1 MIKLALLFK
10 EGIRI
15 NIYDDIGLVKGVG
28 PKLKER
34 HNKVGIF
41 TVLDLL
47 LYFPR
52 DYEFLNDDISLN
64 GDISDEKAILK
75 CKVQSYGSSIRTR
88 NGKTLTTINFTYN
101 NLKVIGKWFNQP
113 YIKRNFILGNE
124 YNLMGKFKKVNNTLE
139 VINPLIPCKE
149 ANKSEILPIYTLKNG
164 LTNKILV
171 KLINEIL
178 KNMIIKENLP
188 EEIVKKYKLISLDKA
203 IRSIHFPEG
212 RGELQSAIN
221 RLKFQELFTYSLK
234 IIMMKAH
241 IKKENSGISF
251 KMSPLLKDLKES
263 LPYTLTNAQS
273 RTLREILLDQKRNI
287 AMNRLVQGDVG
298 SGKTLVALIS
308 MFNVYMNGY
317 QTVLMAPTEILA
329 NQHYAE
335 AKKYLEQFGVDI
347 ELLTGSTKE
356 KEKKRIKE
364 KIASGKGI
372 MLIGTHALIQDDV
385 ELNNLGLVVTDEQ
398 HRFGV
403 EQRSRL
409 INKNKRADVLVMTAT
424 PIPRTLSLYLY
435 SDLDISIID
444 ELPPGRKPIDTML
457 VDMNQRMKAYNFALK
472 EVEKGRQ
479 FYIVSPLIEE
489 NEKLNLNSVEKIY
502 EELKNGIF
510 KDVRIEILHGKMS
523 GKDKD
528 KIINTF
534 KNGEIKGII
543 STTVIEVGVNV
554 PNSTMMIIEN
564 AERFGLAQLHQLRGR
579 VGRGKHK
586 SYCILIANTKNDITR
601 RRMEIMTESSDGFYI
616 AEEDL
621 KLRGAG
627 EVFGM
632 RQHGDEGFILANVVD
647 DINILKCANHEAKL
661 IVNNINEDNKKLC
674 TEIMRGIERN
684 SRYICF
690 N

>member
-34 HNKVGIF
+34 LNKVGIF

-64 GDISDEKAILK
+64 GDTSDEKAILK

-251 KMSPLLKDLKES
+251 KMSHLLKDLKES
-263 LPYTLTNAQS
+263 LPYTLTNTQS

-335 AKKYLEQFGVDI
+335 AKKYLDKFGVDI

-364 KIASGKGI
+364 KIASGKEI

-510 KDVRIEILHGKMS
+510 KDVRIEILHGKMA

-579 VGRGKHK
+579 VGRGEHK

>member
-34 HNKVGIF
+34 LNKVGIF

-188 EEIVKKYKLISLDKA
+188 DEIVKKYKLISLDKA
-203 IRSIHFPEG
+203 IRSIHFPAG

-251 KMSPLLKDLKES
+251 KMSPLLKELKES

-335 AKKYLEQFGVDI
+335 AKKYLDKFGVDI

-364 KIASGKGI
+364 KIASGKEI

-510 KDVRIEILHGKMS
+510 KDVRIEILHGKMA

-579 VGRGKHK
+579 VGRGEHK

>member
-34 HNKVGIF
+34 LNKVGIF

-178 KNMIIKENLP
+178 KNTIIKENLP
-188 EEIVKKYKLISLDKA
+188 DEIVKKYKLISLDKA

-251 KMSPLLKDLKES
+251 KMSPLLKELKES

-335 AKKYLEQFGVDI
+335 AKKYLDKFGVDI

-364 KIASGKGI
+364 KIASGKEI

-510 KDVRIEILHGKMS
+510 KDVRIEILHGKMA

-579 VGRGKHK
+579 VGRGEHK

>member
-34 HNKVGIF
+34 LNKVGIF

-372 MLIGTHALIQDDV
+372 MLIGTHALIQGDV

>member
-34 HNKVGIF
+34 LNKVGIF

-64 GDISDEKAILK
+64 GDTSDEKAILK
-75 CKVQSYGSSIRTR
+75 CRVQSYGSSIRTR

-251 KMSPLLKDLKES
+251 KMSHLLKDLKES
-263 LPYTLTNAQS
+263 LPYTLTNTQS

-335 AKKYLEQFGVDI
+335 AKKYLDKFGVDI

-364 KIASGKGI
+364 KIASGKEI

-510 KDVRIEILHGKMS
+510 KDIRIEILHGKMA

-579 VGRGKHK
+579 VGRGEHK

>member
-34 HNKVGIF
+34 LNKVGIF

-64 GDISDEKAILK
+64 GDTSDEKAILK
-75 CKVQSYGSSIRTR
+75 CKAKSYGSSIRTR
-88 NGKTLTTINFTYN
+88 NGKTLTTINFIYN

-149 ANKSEILPIYTLKNG
+149 ANKSEILSIYTLKNG

-203 IRSIHFPEG
+203 IRSIHFPAG

-273 RTLREILLDQKRNI
+273 RTLREILMDQKRNI

-335 AKKYLEQFGVDI
+335 AKKYLDKFGVDI

-364 KIASGKGI
+364 KIASGKEI
-372 MLIGTHALIQDDV
+372 MLIGTHAVIQDDV

-510 KDVRIEILHGKMS
+510 KDIRIEILHGKMA

-579 VGRGKHK
+579 VGRGEHK

>member
-34 HNKVGIF
+34 LNKVGIF

-64 GDISDEKAILK
+64 GDTSDEKAILK

-188 EEIVKKYKLISLDKA
+188 EEIVSKYKLISLDKA
-203 IRSIHFPEG
+203 IRSIHFPAG

-273 RTLREILLDQKRNI
+273 RTLREILMDQKRNI

-335 AKKYLEQFGVDI
+335 AKKYLDKFGVDI

-364 KIASGKGI
+364 KIASGKEI

-510 KDVRIEILHGKMS
+510 KDIRIEILHGKMA

-579 VGRGKHK
+579 VGRGEHK

>member
-34 HNKVGIF
+34 LNKVGIF

-251 KMSPLLKDLKES
+251 KMSPLLKELKES

-335 AKKYLEQFGVDI
+335 AKKYLDKFGVDI

-364 KIASGKGI
+364 KIASGKEI

-510 KDVRIEILHGKMS
+510 KDIRIEILHGKMA

-579 VGRGKHK
+579 VGRGEHK

>member
-28 PKLKER
+28 PKLKDR
-34 HNKVGIF
+34 LNKVGIF

-64 GDISDEKAILK
+64 GDTSDEKAILK
-75 CKVQSYGSSIRTR
+75 CRVQSYGSSIRTR

-124 YNLMGKFKKVNNTLE
+124 YNLMGKFKKVKNTLE

-188 EEIVKKYKLISLDKA
+188 DEIVKKYKLISLDKA
-203 IRSIHFPEG
+203 IRSIHFPAG

-263 LPYTLTNAQS
+263 LPYTLTSAQS

-335 AKKYLEQFGVDI
+335 AKKYLDKFGVDI

-364 KIASGKGI
+364 KIASGKEI
-372 MLIGTHALIQDDV
+372 MLIGTHAVIQDDV

-510 KDVRIEILHGKMS
+510 KDVRIEILHGKMA

-579 VGRGKHK
+579 VGRGEHK

>member
-34 HNKVGIF
+34 LNKVGIF

-64 GDISDEKAILK
+64 GDTSDEKAILK
-75 CKVQSYGSSIRTR
+75 CKAKSYGSSIRTR

-335 AKKYLEQFGVDI
+335 AKKYLDKFGVDI

-364 KIASGKGI
+364 KIASGKEI

-510 KDVRIEILHGKMS
+510 KDVRIEILHGKMA

-579 VGRGKHK
+579 VGRGEHK

>member
-34 HNKVGIF
+34 LNKVGIF

-64 GDISDEKAILK
+64 GDTSDEKAILK
-75 CKVQSYGSSIRTR
+75 CRVQSYGSSIRTR

-188 EEIVKKYKLISLDKA
+188 DEIVKKYKLISLDKA

-251 KMSPLLKDLKES
+251 KMSHLLKDLKES
-263 LPYTLTNAQS
+263 LPYTLTNTQS

-335 AKKYLEQFGVDI
+335 AKKYLDKFGVDI

-364 KIASGKGI
+364 KIASGKEI

-510 KDVRIEILHGKMS
+510 KDVRIEILHGKMA

-579 VGRGKHK
+579 VGRGEHK

-661 IVNNINEDNKKLC
+661 IVNNIN
-674 TEIMRGIERN
+674 
-684 SRYICF
+684 
-690 N
+690 

>member
-34 HNKVGIF
+34 LNKVGIF

-203 IRSIHFPEG
+203 IRSIHFPAG

-251 KMSPLLKDLKES
+251 KMSPLLKELKES

-335 AKKYLEQFGVDI
+335 AKKYLDQFGVDI

-364 KIASGKGI
+364 KIASGKEI

-457 VDMNQRMKAYNFALK
+457 VDMNQRIKAYNFALK

-510 KDVRIEILHGKMS
+510 KDVRIEILHGKMA

-579 VGRGKHK
+579 VGRGEHK

>member
-28 PKLKER
+28 PKLKDR
-34 HNKVGIF
+34 LNKVGIF

-64 GDISDEKAILK
+64 GDTSDEKAILK
-75 CKVQSYGSSIRTR
+75 CRVQSYGSSIRTR

-188 EEIVKKYKLISLDKA
+188 DEIVKKYKLISLDKA

-335 AKKYLEQFGVDI
+335 AKKYLDQFGVDI

-364 KIASGKGI
+364 KIASGKEI
-372 MLIGTHALIQDDV
+372 MLIGTHAVIQDDV

-579 VGRGKHK
+579 VGRGEHK
-586 SYCILIANTKNDITR
+586 SYCILIANTNNDITR

>member
-34 HNKVGIF
+34 LNKVGIF

-188 EEIVKKYKLISLDKA
+188 DEIVKKYKLISLDKA

-335 AKKYLEQFGVDI
+335 AKKYLDKFEVDI

-364 KIASGKGI
+364 KIASGKEI

-510 KDVRIEILHGKMS
+510 KDVRIEILHGKMA

-579 VGRGKHK
+579 VGRGEHK

>member
-34 HNKVGIF
+34 LNKVGIF

-188 EEIVKKYKLISLDKA
+188 DEIVKKYKLISLDKA

-273 RTLREILLDQKRNI
+273 RTLREILMDQKRNI

-335 AKKYLEQFGVDI
+335 AKKYLDQFGVDI

-364 KIASGKGI
+364 KIASGKEI
-372 MLIGTHALIQDDV
+372 MLIGTHAVIQDDV

-579 VGRGKHK
+579 VGRGEHK

>member
-1 MIKLALLFK
+1 MIEVALLFK

-34 HNKVGIF
+34 LNKVGIF

-64 GDISDEKAILK
+64 GDTSDEKAILK

-124 YNLMGKFKKVNNTLE
+124 YNLMGRFKKVNNTLE

-188 EEIVKKYKLISLDKA
+188 DEIVKKYKLISLDKA

-335 AKKYLEQFGVDI
+335 AKKYLDKFGVDI

-364 KIASGKGI
+364 KIASGKEI

-510 KDVRIEILHGKMS
+510 KDVRIEILHGKMA

-579 VGRGKHK
+579 VGRGEHK

>member
-34 HNKVGIF
+34 LNKVGIF

-188 EEIVKKYKLISLDKA
+188 DEIVKKYKLISLDKA

-335 AKKYLEQFGVDI
+335 AKKYLDQFGVDI

-364 KIASGKGI
+364 KIASGKEI
-372 MLIGTHALIQDDV
+372 MLIGTHAVIQDDV

-510 KDVRIEILHGKMS
+510 KDVRIEILHGKMA

-528 KIINTF
+528 IIINTF

-579 VGRGKHK
+579 VGRGEHK

>member
-34 HNKVGIF
+34 LNKVGIF

-64 GDISDEKAILK
+64 GDTSDEKAILK
-75 CKVQSYGSSIRTR
+75 CRVQSYGSSIRTR

-188 EEIVKKYKLISLDKA
+188 DEIVKKYKLISLDKA
-203 IRSIHFPEG
+203 IRSIHFPAG

-263 LPYTLTNAQS
+263 LPYTLTNTQS

-335 AKKYLEQFGVDI
+335 AKKYLDKFGVDI

-364 KIASGKGI
+364 KIASGKEI

-510 KDVRIEILHGKMS
+510 KDVRIEILHGKMA

-579 VGRGKHK
+579 VGRGEHK

>member
-15 NIYDDIGLVKGVG
+15 NIYDDIGLLKGVG

-34 HNKVGIF
+34 LNKVGIF

-64 GDISDEKAILK
+64 GDTSDEKAILK

-188 EEIVKKYKLISLDKA
+188 DEIVKKYKLISLDKA

-335 AKKYLEQFGVDI
+335 AKKYLDKFGVDI

-364 KIASGKGI
+364 KIASGKEI

-510 KDVRIEILHGKMS
+510 KDVRIEILHGKMA

-579 VGRGKHK
+579 VGRGEHK

>member
-1 MIKLALLFK
+1 M
-10 EGIRI
+10 
-15 NIYDDIGLVKGVG
+15 
-28 PKLKER
+28 
-34 HNKVGIF
+34 
-41 TVLDLL
+41 L

-52 DYEFLNDDISLN
+52 DYEFLNDDINLN
-64 GDISDEKAILK
+64 GDTSDEKAILK
-75 CKVQSYGSSIRTR
+75 CRVQSYGNSIRTR

-101 NLKVIGKWFNQP
+101 NLKVVGKWFNQP
-113 YIKRNFILGNE
+113 YIKRNFALGNE
-124 YNLMGKFKKVNNTLE
+124 YNLMGKFKKIGNTLE

-149 ANKSEILPIYTLKNG
+149 ANKSEILPIYALKNG
-164 LTNKILV
+164 LTNKVLV

-188 EEIVKKYKLISLDKA
+188 DEIIKKYKLTSLDKA
-203 IRSIHFPEG
+203 IRSIHFPAG
-212 RGELQSAIN
+212 REELKCAIN

-273 RTLREILLDQKRNI
+273 RTLREILMDQKRSI

-335 AKKYLEQFGVDI
+335 AKKYLEKFGVDI

-364 KIASGKGI
+364 KIALGKEI
-372 MLIGTHALIQDDV
+372 MLIGTHAIIQDDV

-403 EQRSRL
+403 EQRSKL

-457 VDMNQRMKAYNFALK
+457 IDMNQRMKAYNFALK

-489 NEKLNLNSVEKIY
+489 NEKLKLNSVEKIY
-502 EELKNGIF
+502 EELSQGIF
-510 KDVRIEILHGKMS
+510 KDIRIEILHGKMS

-528 KIINTF
+528 EIINTF

-579 VGRGKHK
+579 VGRGEHK
-586 SYCILIANTKNDITR
+586 SYCILIANTKNDITKK
-601 RRMEIMTESSDGFYI
+601 RMEIMTESSDGFYI

-632 RQHGDEGFILANVVD
+632 RQHGDEGFILADVVD
-647 DINILKCANHEAKL
+647 DIKILKCANHEAKI
-661 IVNNINEDNKKLC
+661 IVNNINEENEKLC

>member
-34 HNKVGIF
+34 LNKVGIF

-64 GDISDEKAILK
+64 GDTSDEKAILK

-188 EEIVKKYKLISLDKA
+188 DEIVKKYKLISLDKA
-203 IRSIHFPEG
+203 IRSIHFPAG

-273 RTLREILLDQKRNI
+273 RTLREILMDQKRNI

-335 AKKYLEQFGVDI
+335 AKKYLDQFGVDI

-364 KIASGKGI
+364 KIASGKEI

-579 VGRGKHK
+579 VGRGEHK

-674 TEIMRGIERN
+674 TEIMRGTDRN

>member
-34 HNKVGIF
+34 LNKVGIF

-75 CKVQSYGSSIRTR
+75 CRVKSYGSSIRTR

-335 AKKYLEQFGVDI
+335 AKKYLDKFGVDI

-364 KIASGKGI
+364 KIASGKEI

-510 KDVRIEILHGKMS
+510 KDVRIEILHGKMA

-579 VGRGKHK
+579 VGRGEHK

>member
-34 HNKVGIF
+34 LNKVGIF

-64 GDISDEKAILK
+64 GDTSDEKAILK

-124 YNLMGKFKKVNNTLE
+124 YNLMGKFKKVGNTLE

-188 EEIVKKYKLISLDKA
+188 DEIVSKYKLISLDKA

-241 IKKENSGISF
+241 IKKENSGINF

-273 RTLREILLDQKRNI
+273 RTLREILMDQKRNI

-335 AKKYLEQFGVDI
+335 AKKYLDKFGVDI

-364 KIASGKGI
+364 KIASGKEI

-510 KDVRIEILHGKMS
+510 KDVRIEILHGKMA

-579 VGRGKHK
+579 VGRGEHK

>member
-34 HNKVGIF
+34 LNKVGIF

-188 EEIVKKYKLISLDKA
+188 DEIVKKYKLISLDKA
-203 IRSIHFPEG
+203 IRSIHFPAG

-335 AKKYLEQFGVDI
+335 AKKYLDKFGVDI

-356 KEKKRIKE
+356 KEKKRLKE
-364 KIASGKGI
+364 KIASGKEI

-510 KDVRIEILHGKMS
+510 KDVRIEILHGKMA

-579 VGRGKHK
+579 VGRGEHK

>member
-1 MIKLALLFK
+1 M
-10 EGIRI
+10 

-34 HNKVGIF
+34 LNKVGIF

-364 KIASGKGI
+364 KIASGKEI
-372 MLIGTHALIQDDV
+372 MLIGTHAVIQDDV

-472 EVEKGRQ
+472 EVGKGRQ

-579 VGRGKHK
+579 VGRGEHK

>member
-1 MIKLALLFK
+1 M
-10 EGIRI
+10 
-15 NIYDDIGLVKGVG
+15 
-28 PKLKER
+28 
-34 HNKVGIF
+34 
-41 TVLDLL
+41 L

-52 DYEFLNDDISLN
+52 DYEFLNGEVDFKNNSK
-64 GDISDEKAILK
+64 DEKAILK
-75 CKVQSYGSSIRTR
+75 CKVQSYGTSMRTR
-88 NGKTLTTINFTYN
+88 NGKILTSINFTYN
-101 NLKVIGKWFNQP
+101 NLKVVGKWFNQP
-113 YIKRNFILGNE
+113 YIKKNFALGKE
-124 YNLMGKFKKVNNTLE
+124 YNLMGKFKKVGNNLE

-149 ANKSEILPIYTLKNG
+149 ANKSEILPIYPLKND
-164 LTNKILV
+164 LTNKIIV
-171 KLINEIL
+171 KVINEIL

-188 EEIVKKYKLISLDKA
+188 KNIVEKYRLTSLDKA

-212 RGELQSAIN
+212 REELQRAIN

-234 IIMMKAH
+234 VIMMKAH
-241 IKKENSGISF
+241 IKKENSGIEF

-273 RTLREILLDQKRNI
+273 RTLREILRDQKRNV

-298 SGKTLVALIS
+298 SGKTLVALVS

-329 NQHYAE
+329 NQHYEE
-335 AKKYLEQFGVDI
+335 AKKHLGKFSVDI

-356 KEKKRIKE
+356 KEKRRIKE
-364 KIASGKGI
+364 KIASGKEI

-403 EQRSRL
+403 EQRSKL
-409 INKNKRADVLVMTAT
+409 INKNKRSDVLVMTAT

-444 ELPPGRKPIDTML
+444 ELPPGRKPIDTIL
-457 VDMNQRMKAYNFALK
+457 IDMNQRMKAYNFALK
-472 EVEKGRQ
+472 EVQKGRQ

-489 NEKLNLNSVEKIY
+489 NEKLKLNSVEKIY

-510 KDVRIEILHGKMS
+510 RDVNIEILHGKMS
-523 GKDKD
+523 GKDKEE
-528 KIINTF
+528 IINNF
-534 KNGEIKGII
+534 KKGEIKGII

-554 PNSTMMIIEN
+554 PNATIMIIEN

-579 VGRGKHK
+579 VGRGEHK
-586 SYCILIANTKNDITR
+586 SSCILIANTKNEITR

-621 KLRGAG
+621 KLRGSG

-632 RQHGDEGFILANVVD
+632 RQHGDEGFILANVAH
-647 DINILKCANHEAKL
+647 DIKILKCANQEAKF
-661 IVNNINEDNKKLC
+661 IVNNINKENEKLC
-674 TEIMRGIERN
+674 QEIMRGIERN
-684 SRYICF
+684 SKYICF

>member
-1 MIKLALLFK
+1 M
-10 EGIRI
+10 
-15 NIYDDIGLVKGVG
+15 NIYDDIGLLKGVG

-34 HNKVGIF
+34 LNKVGIF

-64 GDISDEKAILK
+64 GDTSDEKAILK

-188 EEIVKKYKLISLDKA
+188 DEIVKKYKLISLDKA

-335 AKKYLEQFGVDI
+335 AKKYLDKFGVDI

-364 KIASGKGI
+364 KIASGKEI

-510 KDVRIEILHGKMS
+510 KDVRIEILHGKMA

-579 VGRGKHK
+579 VGRGEHK

>member
-34 HNKVGIF
+34 LNKVGIF

-64 GDISDEKAILK
+64 GDTSDEKAILK
-75 CKVQSYGSSIRTR
+75 CKAKSYGSSIRTR

-221 RLKFQELFTYSLK
+221 RFKFQELFTYSLK

-335 AKKYLEQFGVDI
+335 AKKYLDKFGVDI

-364 KIASGKGI
+364 KIASGKEI

-510 KDVRIEILHGKMS
+510 KDVRIEILHGKMA

>member
-34 HNKVGIF
+34 LNKVGIF

-64 GDISDEKAILK
+64 GDTSDEKAILK
-75 CKVQSYGSSIRTR
+75 CKAKSYGSSIRTR

-188 EEIVKKYKLISLDKA
+188 DEIVKKYKLISLDKA

-335 AKKYLEQFGVDI
+335 AKKYLDKFGVDI

-364 KIASGKGI
+364 KIASGKEI
-372 MLIGTHALIQDDV
+372 MLIGTHAVIQDDV

-510 KDVRIEILHGKMS
+510 KDVRIEILHGKMA

-579 VGRGKHK
+579 VGRGEHK

>member
-1 MIKLALLFK
+1 M
-10 EGIRI
+10 

-34 HNKVGIF
+34 LNKVGIF

-64 GDISDEKAILK
+64 GDASDEKAILK
-75 CKVQSYGSSIRTR
+75 CKAKSYGSSIRTR

-335 AKKYLEQFGVDI
+335 SKKYLDQFGVDI

-364 KIASGKGI
+364 KIASGKEI

-579 VGRGKHK
+579 VGRGEHK

>member
-1 MIKLALLFK
+1 M
-10 EGIRI
+10 

-34 HNKVGIF
+34 LNKVGIF

-64 GDISDEKAILK
+64 GDTSDEKAILK
-75 CKVQSYGSSIRTR
+75 CRVKSYGSSIKTR

-203 IRSIHFPEG
+203 IRNIHFPVG

-251 KMSPLLKDLKES
+251 KMSPLLKELKES

-335 AKKYLEQFGVDI
+335 AKKYLDKFGVDI

-364 KIASGKGI
+364 KIASGKEI

-510 KDVRIEILHGKMS
+510 KDVRIEILHGKMA

-579 VGRGKHK
+579 VGRGEHK

-647 DINILKCANHEAKL
+647 DIKILKCANHEAKL

-684 SRYICF
+684 SKYICF

>member
-34 HNKVGIF
+34 LNKVGIF

-139 VINPLIPCKE
+139 IINPLIPCKE

-335 AKKYLEQFGVDI
+335 AKKYLDKFGVDI

-364 KIASGKGI
+364 KIASGKEI

-510 KDVRIEILHGKMS
+510 KDVRIEILHGKMA

-579 VGRGKHK
+579 VGRGEHK

>member
-34 HNKVGIF
+34 LNKVGIF

-203 IRSIHFPEG
+203 IRSIHFPAG

-251 KMSPLLKDLKES
+251 KMSPLLKDLKDS

-273 RTLREILLDQKRNI
+273 RTLREILMDQKRNI

-335 AKKYLEQFGVDI
+335 AKKYLDKFGVDI

-364 KIASGKGI
+364 KIASGKEI

-510 KDVRIEILHGKMS
+510 KDVRIEILHGKMA

-579 VGRGKHK
+579 VGRGEHK

>member
-34 HNKVGIF
+34 LNKVGIF

-52 DYEFLNDDISLN
+52 DYEFLNDGISLN
-64 GDISDEKAILK
+64 GDTSDEKAILK
-75 CKVQSYGSSIRTR
+75 CKAKSYGSSIRTR

-188 EEIVKKYKLISLDKA
+188 DEIVKKYKLISLDKA

-335 AKKYLEQFGVDI
+335 AKKYLDKFGVDI

-364 KIASGKGI
+364 KIASGKEI

-510 KDVRIEILHGKMS
+510 KDVRIEILHGKMA

-579 VGRGKHK
+579 VGRGEHK

>member
-34 HNKVGIF
+34 LNKVGIF

-64 GDISDEKAILK
+64 EDTSDEKAILK

-124 YNLMGKFKKVNNTLE
+124 YNLMGKFKKVNNALE

-188 EEIVKKYKLISLDKA
+188 DEIVKKYKLISLDKA
-203 IRSIHFPEG
+203 IRSIHFPAG

-251 KMSPLLKDLKES
+251 KMSPLLKELKES

-335 AKKYLEQFGVDI
+335 AKKYLDKFGVDI

-364 KIASGKGI
+364 KIASGKEI

-510 KDVRIEILHGKMS
+510 KDVRIEILHGKMA

-579 VGRGKHK
+579 VGRGEHK

>member
-34 HNKVGIF
+34 LNKVGIF

-188 EEIVKKYKLISLDKA
+188 DEIVKKYKLISLDKA

-335 AKKYLEQFGVDI
+335 AKKYLDQFGVDI

-364 KIASGKGI
+364 KIASGKEI

-510 KDVRIEILHGKMS
+510 KDVRIEILHGKMA

-579 VGRGKHK
+579 VGRGEHK

>member
-34 HNKVGIF
+34 LNKVGIF

-188 EEIVKKYKLISLDKA
+188 DEIVKKYKLISLDKA

-234 IIMMKAH
+234 IIMMKTH

-287 AMNRLVQGDVG
+287 AMNRLVQGDVV

-335 AKKYLEQFGVDI
+335 AKKYLDKFGVDI

-364 KIASGKGI
+364 KIASGKEI

-510 KDVRIEILHGKMS
+510 KDVRIEILHGKMA

-579 VGRGKHK
+579 VGRGEHK

>member
-34 HNKVGIF
+34 LNKVGIF

-64 GDISDEKAILK
+64 GDTSDEKAILK
-75 CKVQSYGSSIRTR
+75 CRVQSYGSSIRTR

-124 YNLMGKFKKVNNTLE
+124 YNLMGKFKNVGNTLE

-188 EEIVKKYKLISLDKA
+188 DEIVSKYKLISLDKA

-273 RTLREILLDQKRNI
+273 RTLREILMDQKRNI

-335 AKKYLEQFGVDI
+335 AKKYLDKFGVDI

-364 KIASGKGI
+364 KIASGKEI

-510 KDVRIEILHGKMS
+510 KDIRIEILHGKMA

-579 VGRGKHK
+579 VGRGEHK